1 MVTLLPLWNLIL
13 TMPTSTI
20 TEARFCVCLKNFRLL
35 CPIHSFYEISATG
48 APAYRPDQCSHCRL
62 QQGSG
67 PPAQFPSCLCSKAVH
82 RLQVEAITGLADSLI
97 SLNSGLPTQLG
108 ILVQLTRSLN
118 NPTRQG
124 RNSPSMKDK
133 NLQGKFIRSPSCIS
147 SRFIILLFLSPTGV
161 WKSMPSMLKY

>member
-1 MVTLLPLWNLIL
+1 MTLLPLWNLIL

-82 RLQVEAITGLADSLI
+82 RLQVEAITGLADGLLLS
-97 SLNSGLPTQLG
+97 NAGLPTQLG
-108 ILVQLTRSLN
+108 ILLPSTRCLN
-118 NPTRQG
+118 NSTRLWRSSQS
-124 RNSPSMKDK
+124 RNDK
-133 NLQGKFIRSPSCIS
+133 NLQDQFINS
-147 SRFIILLFLSPTGV
+147 LS
-161 WKSMPSMLKY
+161 